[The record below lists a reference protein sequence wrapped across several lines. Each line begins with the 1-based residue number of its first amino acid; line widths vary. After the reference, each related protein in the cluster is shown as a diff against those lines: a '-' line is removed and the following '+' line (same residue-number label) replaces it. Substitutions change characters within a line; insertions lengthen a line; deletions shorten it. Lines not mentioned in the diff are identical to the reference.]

1 MPEGDHAQEAGRPL
15 YHRVLLKLSGDAF
28 APIDTGY
35 GISTTSTGLLAR
47 ELADVVDLGVQCAV
61 VVGGG
66 NIFRGRQAP
75 GIDRSRAD
83 YMGMLATVM
92 NALAL
97 QDALEKIHVPTRVQ
111 TAIHMAQIA
120 EPYIPLRAIRHLEK
134 GRVVVFAAG
143 IGAPYF
149 STDTTAAQRALEI
162 GAQAILKGTK
172 VDGIYTAD
180 PHVDPDGAAV
190 RDDRVP
196 RRAPRGVPGHGRH
209 GDQPLHGERPADHR
223 VRLRVRGEHQ
233 PGRVGRTDR
242 HLGPRG
248 RPMTVDSALKA
259 AVEKMDKAISVLK
272 DELAGVRTGR
282 ATPALLQR
290 VVVDYYGTPV
300 PIQQLA
306 SFSVPEPRTLMI
318 SPFDRNAIAAM
329 EKSIMS
335 SDLGITP
342 SNDGTVIRLSFP
354 PLTEERRKEL
364 IKLVHHRG
372 EEGRVAVR
380 NIRRHSKE
388 ELEKLEREGGISEDD
403 LVRSEKELQKLTD
416 KHISDID
423 DVVAHKDAELK
434 EI

>member
-1 MPEGDHAQEAGRPL
+1 
-15 YHRVLLKLSGDAF
+15 
-28 APIDTGY
+28 
-35 GISTTSTGLLAR
+35 
-47 ELADVVDLGVQCAV
+47 
-61 VVGGG
+61 
-66 NIFRGRQAP
+66 
-75 GIDRSRAD
+75 
-83 YMGMLATVM
+83 
-92 NALAL
+92 
-97 QDALEKIHVPTRVQ
+97 
-111 TAIHMAQIA
+111 
-120 EPYIPLRAIRHLEK
+120 
-134 GRVVVFAAG
+134 
-143 IGAPYF
+143 
-149 STDTTAAQRALEI
+149 
-162 GAQAILKGTK
+162 
-172 VDGIYTAD
+172 
-180 PHVDPDGAAV
+180 
-190 RDDRVP
+190 
-196 RRAPRGVPGHGRH
+196 
-209 GDQPLHGERPADHR
+209 
-223 VRLRVRGEHQ
+223 
-233 PGRVGRTDR
+233 
-242 HLGPRG
+242 
-248 RPMTVDSALKA
+248 MTVDSALKA

-403 LVRSEKELQKLTD
+403 LVRSVKELQKLTD

>member
-1 MPEGDHAQEAGRPL
+1 
-15 YHRVLLKLSGDAF
+15 
-28 APIDTGY
+28 
-35 GISTTSTGLLAR
+35 
-47 ELADVVDLGVQCAV
+47 
-61 VVGGG
+61 
-66 NIFRGRQAP
+66 
-75 GIDRSRAD
+75 
-83 YMGMLATVM
+83 
-92 NALAL
+92 
-97 QDALEKIHVPTRVQ
+97 
-111 TAIHMAQIA
+111 
-120 EPYIPLRAIRHLEK
+120 
-134 GRVVVFAAG
+134 
-143 IGAPYF
+143 
-149 STDTTAAQRALEI
+149 
-162 GAQAILKGTK
+162 
-172 VDGIYTAD
+172 
-180 PHVDPDGAAV
+180 
-190 RDDRVP
+190 
-196 RRAPRGVPGHGRH
+196 
-209 GDQPLHGERPADHR
+209 
-223 VRLRVRGEHQ
+223 
-233 PGRVGRTDR
+233 
-242 HLGPRG
+242 
-248 RPMTVDSALKA
+248 
-259 AVEKMDKAISVLK
+259 MDKAISVLK

-423 DVVAHKDAELK
+423 DVVSHKDAELK

>member
-1 MPEGDHAQEAGRPL
+1 
-15 YHRVLLKLSGDAF
+15 
-28 APIDTGY
+28 
-35 GISTTSTGLLAR
+35 
-47 ELADVVDLGVQCAV
+47 
-61 VVGGG
+61 
-66 NIFRGRQAP
+66 
-75 GIDRSRAD
+75 
-83 YMGMLATVM
+83 
-92 NALAL
+92 
-97 QDALEKIHVPTRVQ
+97 
-111 TAIHMAQIA
+111 
-120 EPYIPLRAIRHLEK
+120 
-134 GRVVVFAAG
+134 
-143 IGAPYF
+143 
-149 STDTTAAQRALEI
+149 
-162 GAQAILKGTK
+162 
-172 VDGIYTAD
+172 
-180 PHVDPDGAAV
+180 
-190 RDDRVP
+190 
-196 RRAPRGVPGHGRH
+196 
-209 GDQPLHGERPADHR
+209 
-223 VRLRVRGEHQ
+223 
-233 PGRVGRTDR
+233 
-242 HLGPRG
+242 
-248 RPMTVDSALKA
+248 MTVDSALKA
-259 AVEKMDKAISVLK
+259 AAEKMDKAISVLK

-329 EKSIMS
+329 EKAIMG

-342 SNDGTVIRLSFP
+342 GNDGTVIRLSFP

-388 ELEKLEREGGISEDD
+388 ELERLERDGGISEDD

-423 DVVAHKDAELK
+423 EVVAHKDAELK